1 MSHRVILQPAY
12 VLHLKP
18 YRDTSALV
26 ELITPE
32 HGRVGLVARGI
43 KSSASKL
50 RSVVQPFSP
59 ILVSWTGRG
68 ELPSLTAAESQGKA
82 VLLKAEALACGLY
95 MNELIMRLTHRTEP
109 QIELFSVYDVSLR
122 QLYTSA
128 LSEWA
133 GLHLQQVLRQFEIK
147 LLQCLGYGLLL
158 DEEAG
163 TTKGKKV
170 SSDLN
175 YDFQLEIG
183 PVVLEDPHQEIFG
196 IKVSGKTLL
205 ALANNRLY
213 ENRMEMD
220 IYKEAKHLLRFVLDR
235 YLGNKPLLSR
245 QLLRRKTT
253 VRNPAID

>member
-1 MSHRVILQPAY
+1 MSNRVVLQPAY

-32 HGRVGLVARGI
+32 HGRIGLVARGI
-43 KSSASKL
+43 KGPASKL

-59 ILVSWTGRG
+59 VLVSWSGKG
-68 ELPSLTAAESQGKA
+68 DLPSLTGAEPQGRA
-82 VLLKAEALACGLY
+82 LLLKAEALACGLY
-95 MNELIMRLTHRTEP
+95 MNEVIMRLTHRAEP
-109 QIELFSVYDVSLR
+109 QIELFSVYDISLR
-122 QLYTSA
+122 QLCKPQPR
-128 LSEWA
+128 EWA

-147 LLQCLGYGLLL
+147 LLQCLGYGLIL

-163 TTKGKKV
+163 TIKGKRV
-170 SSDLN
+170 RSDLI
-175 YDFQLEIG
+175 YDFQVEIG
-183 PVVLEDPHQEIFG
+183 PVGLGDPHQETFG
-196 IKVSGKTLL
+196 VKVSGKTLL

-213 ENRMEMD
+213 ENRTDME

-235 YLGNKPLLSR
+235 YLGNKPLFSR

-253 VRNPAID
+253 

>member
-1 MSHRVILQPAY
+1 MSNRVVLQPAY

-32 HGRVGLVARGI
+32 HGRMGLVARGI
-43 KSSASKL
+43 KGPTSKL

-59 ILVSWTGRG
+59 ILVSWSGRG
-68 ELPSLTAAESQGKA
+68 ELPSLTGAEPQGRA
-82 VLLKAEALACGLY
+82 LLLKAEALACGLY
-95 MNELIMRLTHRTEP
+95 MNELTMRLTHRAEP

-122 QLYTSA
+122 QLCTPQQC
-128 LSEWA
+128 EWA

-158 DEEAG
+158 GEEAG
-163 TTKGKKV
+163 NAKGKKV
-170 SSDLN
+170 RSDLS

-183 PVVLEDPHQEIFG
+183 PVVLDDPHQEIFG

-205 ALANNRLY
+205 ALANNRLHEY
-213 ENRMEMD
+213 RTEMD

-245 QLLRRKTT
+245 QLLRRKTALPES
-253 VRNPAID
+253 RE

>member
-1 MSHRVILQPAY
+1 MSNRVVLQPAY

-32 HGRVGLVARGI
+32 HGRMGLVARGI
-43 KSSASKL
+43 KGPTSKL

-59 ILVSWTGRG
+59 ILVSWSGRG
-68 ELPSLTAAESQGKA
+68 ELPSLTGAEPQGRA
-82 VLLKAEALACGLY
+82 LLLKAEALACGLY
-95 MNELIMRLTHRTEP
+95 MNELTMRLTHRAEP

-122 QLYTSA
+122 QLCTPQQC
-128 LSEWA
+128 EWA

-158 DEEAG
+158 GEEAG
-163 TTKGKKV
+163 NAKGKKV
-170 SSDLN
+170 RSDLS

-183 PVVLEDPHQEIFG
+183 PVVLDDPHQEIFG

-205 ALANNRLY
+205 ALANNRLHEY
-213 ENRMEMD
+213 RTEMD

-245 QLLRRKTT
+245 QLLRRKTAL
-253 VRNPAID
+253 PESHE

>member
-1 MSHRVILQPAY
+1 MSNRVVLQPAY

-32 HGRVGLVARGI
+32 HGRMGLVARGI
-43 KSSASKL
+43 KGPTSKL

-59 ILVSWTGRG
+59 ILVSWSGRG
-68 ELPSLTAAESQGKA
+68 ELPSLTGAEPQGRA
-82 VLLKAEALACGLY
+82 LLLKAEALACGLY
-95 MNELIMRLTHRTEP
+95 MNELTMRLTHRAEP

-122 QLYTSA
+122 QLCTPQQC
-128 LSEWA
+128 EWA

-158 DEEAG
+158 GEEAG
-163 TTKGKKV
+163 NAKGKKV
-170 SSDLN
+170 RSDLS

-183 PVVLEDPHQEIFG
+183 PVVLDDPHQEIFG

-205 ALANNRLY
+205 ALAHNRLHEY
-213 ENRMEMD
+213 RTEMD

-245 QLLRRKTT
+245 QLLRRKTAL
-253 VRNPAID
+253 PESHE